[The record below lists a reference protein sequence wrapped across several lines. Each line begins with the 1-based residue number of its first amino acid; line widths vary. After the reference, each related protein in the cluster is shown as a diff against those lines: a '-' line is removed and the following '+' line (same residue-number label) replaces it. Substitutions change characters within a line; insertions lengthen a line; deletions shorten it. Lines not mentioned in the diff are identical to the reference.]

1 MGDRTVCRPELQT
14 GAGSHGVDT
23 TSPPA

>member
-1 MGDRTVCRPELQT
+1 MGDRTVCRPALQT
-14 GAGSHGVDT
+14 GACSHGVDT